1 MKHLIAVGACYLDT
15 ILTNVTSTACTH
27 DSKLR
32 ATSLNIRRGGNCPN
46 SLQVL
51 EQLLSEHDT
60 LQLHLVSPLPAAASS
75 ATQRVISSFGA
86 QSSIDFSHCIY
97 REERTEAAS
106 SYIMRSEASGS
117 RTLVNYN
124 DLLEMTQD
132 EFGNIA
138 RGFNPDQET
147 WWHFEGRI
155 PDTIQSCIR
164 LLRNVLPKATIS
176 VEIEK
181 PGREGLPELAA
192 EADVVFYSRS
202 WAESRGH
209 KTPEQCLRAEG
220 HQKAYVSWKGYQAS
234 ALAPLALA
242 DKKLHRSLA
251 LCTWGEDGA
260 AGLSRSTGKS
270 IRCPA
275 LDEPGRD
282 ISVIDA
288 VGAGDTFI
296 AGMLYGLICHPD
308 DWSMGKKL
316 GFAVRLATL
325 KVQREGFDGLGRDM
339 LGTEIGGV

>member
-1 MKHLIAVGACYLDT
+1 
-15 ILTNVTSTACTH
+15 
-27 DSKLR
+27 
-32 ATSLNIRRGGNCPN
+32 
-46 SLQVL
+46 
-51 EQLLSEHDT
+51 
-60 LQLHLVSPLPAAASS
+60 
-75 ATQRVISSFGA
+75 
-86 QSSIDFSHCIY
+86 
-97 REERTEAAS
+97 
-106 SYIMRSEASGS
+106 MRSETSGS

-124 DLLEMTQD
+124 DLLEMTED

-138 RGFNPDQET
+138 RGFNPGQGT

-220 HQKAYVSWKGYQAS
+220 HKKA
-234 ALAPLALA
+234 
-242 DKKLHRSLA
+242 SLA
-251 LCTWGEDGA
+251 LCTWGEEGA
-260 AGLSRSTGKS
+260 AGLSRSTGES
-270 IRCPA
+270 IHCPA
-275 LDEPGRD
+275 LDKSGRD

-316 GFAVRLATL
+316 SFAVRLATL

-339 LGTEIGGV
+339 LGKEIGGV